1 MGNSRTCGILLE
13 KPDNQDLKI
22 ETAIPFK
29 IRDFENADVYKEGLM
44 ESRVELSQADFG
56 REDLARQ
63 TGRMEAFLWPSPV
76 RIGSEAQS
84 IQVKSKGTDTASG
97 LSSAK
102 RYLWDQSPVEREWR
116 FAGNNKIPTIAIQT
130 RQLLNETGSLRV
142 DGEPPAKDLKFSRSS
157 FMMFMIAELIA
168 HAFSQLNN
176 PKERGLRPNS
186 AIPRRLAKIIL
197 TIPTATPSREQ
208 NILKKRAVEALE
220 YVWKMLELP
229 ENNRIY
235 KKPELVID
243 WDEAS
248 CSQQVFLFNEISEI
262 YSHDAQ
268 EYFKDY
274 GKERKIEGQ
283 NRDTLRIASVD
294 IGGGT
299 TDLMVTILL

>member
-1 MGNSRTCGILLE
+1 
-13 KPDNQDLKI
+13 
-22 ETAIPFK
+22 
-29 IRDFENADVYKEGLM
+29 
-44 ESRVELSQADFG
+44 
-56 REDLARQ
+56 
-63 TGRMEAFLWPSPV
+63 
-76 RIGSEAQS
+76 
-84 IQVKSKGTDTASG
+84 
-97 LSSAK
+97 
-102 RYLWDQSPVEREWR
+102 
-116 FAGNNKIPTIAIQT
+116 
-130 RQLLNETGSLRV
+130 
-142 DGEPPAKDLKFSRSS
+142 
-157 FMMFMIAELIA
+157 MMFMIAELIA

-274 GKERKIEGQ
+274 GKNEK
-283 NRDTLRIASVD
+283 
-294 IGGGT
+294 
-299 TDLMVTILL
+299 

>member
-1 MGNSRTCGILLE
+1 
-13 KPDNQDLKI
+13 
-22 ETAIPFK
+22 
-29 IRDFENADVYKEGLM
+29 
-44 ESRVELSQADFG
+44 
-56 REDLARQ
+56 
-63 TGRMEAFLWPSPV
+63 MEAFLWPSPV

-186 AIPRRLAKIIL
+186 AIPRRLAK
-197 TIPTATPSREQ
+197 
-208 NILKKRAVEALE
+208 
-220 YVWKMLELP
+220 
-229 ENNRIY
+229 
-235 KKPELVID
+235 
-243 WDEAS
+243 
-248 CSQQVFLFNEISEI
+248 
-262 YSHDAQ
+262 
-268 EYFKDY
+268 
-274 GKERKIEGQ
+274 
-283 NRDTLRIASVD
+283 
-294 IGGGT
+294 
-299 TDLMVTILL
+299 